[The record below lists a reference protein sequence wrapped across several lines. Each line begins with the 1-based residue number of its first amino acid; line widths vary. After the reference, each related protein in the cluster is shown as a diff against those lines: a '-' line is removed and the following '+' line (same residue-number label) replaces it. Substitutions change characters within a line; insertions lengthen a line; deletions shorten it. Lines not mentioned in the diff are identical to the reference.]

1 MVVKFGQ
8 VTTYDPVTQLAVIT
22 YSRPDACAK
31 CGACGHMDQQGSIR
45 LKADC
50 AVGDWVR
57 VVFPDQKFVGAAA
70 LAYGLPL
77 ALLLL
82 GLAVGC
88 ALSAGRDV
96 GLLRGA
102 AAGLLAGVLCL
113 RLCEKRL
120 AGRAD
125 WAPRVDAVYS
135 HKPNQ
140 TDIGCGA

>member
-1 MVVKFGQ
+1 MVKFGQ
-8 VTTYDPVTQLAVIT
+8 VTAYDPDTQLAVIT
-22 YSRPDACAK
+22 YVRPDACAK
-31 CGACGHMDQQGSIR
+31 CGACGHMNQQGAIR

-82 GLAVGC
+82 GLGVGY
-88 ALSAGRDV
+88 ALSGGRDLGLLLGSGV
-96 GLLRGA
+96 GLLLGA
-102 AAGLLAGVLCL
+102 LCL

-120 AGRAD
+120 AGRGD
-125 WAPRVDAVYS
+125 WTPYVDAVYS
-135 HKPNQ
+135 HKPDQ
-140 TDIGCGA
+140 TAMGCGA

>member
-8 VTTYDPVTQLAVIT
+8 VTAYDPVTQLAVIT

-82 GLAVGC
+82 G
-88 ALSAGRDV
+88 
-96 GLLRGA
+96 A

-135 HKPNQ
+135 HKPDQ